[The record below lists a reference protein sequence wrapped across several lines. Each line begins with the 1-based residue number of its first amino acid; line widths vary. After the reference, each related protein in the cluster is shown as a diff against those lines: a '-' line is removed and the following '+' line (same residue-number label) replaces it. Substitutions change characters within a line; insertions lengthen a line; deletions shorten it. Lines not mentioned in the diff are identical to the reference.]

1 MPPFRLSRVLR
12 LKEQLRRLRQSE
24 AEALVAHASR
34 LADHRRELGHR
45 REQAQQKERRAAAQG
60 IGSAELA
67 ISRGY
72 DEALAAK
79 QANIAERQAETRE
92 ALARKRD
99 EVTSERREERKFLRL
114 GELHVER
121 ERKREATETERL
133 LDELAGRGEPGKRE
147 E

>member
-1 MPPFRLSRVLR
+1 MAPFRLSRVLR

-24 AEALVAHASR
+24 AEALAAHATR

-45 REQAQQKERRAAAQG
+45 REQAQQTERRAAAQG
-60 IGSAELA
+60 IASAELA

-72 DEALAAK
+72 DDALAAK
-79 QANIAERQAETRE
+79 QANLAQRQVETHE
-92 ALARKRD
+92 ALSRKRD
-99 EVTSERREERKFLRL
+99 EVKSERREERKFLRL

-121 ERKREATETERL
+121 ERKRATSETERL
-133 LDELAGRGEPGKRE
+133 LDELAGRSEPGKRE